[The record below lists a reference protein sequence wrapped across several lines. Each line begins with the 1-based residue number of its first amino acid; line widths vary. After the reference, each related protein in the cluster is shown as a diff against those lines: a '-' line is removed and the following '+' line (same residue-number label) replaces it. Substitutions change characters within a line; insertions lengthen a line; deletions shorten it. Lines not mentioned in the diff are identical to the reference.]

1 MKSQKNNWSEANEL
15 ESQKFTIDNN
25 ELTLKSAGFTLSRF
39 LKAATK
45 SKNIL
50 YFYNVAWL
58 ILNVETDKRQLTQLK
73 N

>member
-50 YFYNVAWL
+50 YF
-58 ILNVETDKRQLTQLK
+58 
-73 N
+73 